1 MAKIID
7 IQEWQDTRILEIRIY
22 ELVDYVQR
30 FAELVVMDFTPKQK
44 KELIESVIDT
54 LSSWKTQFK

>member
-1 MAKIID
+1 MAEIIN

-54 LSSWKTQFK
+54 LRSWKTQFK

>member
-54 LSSWKTQFK
+54 LSSWKEQF